1 MDLPRTMPTIRRS
14 RNALKSAV
22 GLSVLSALL
31 LFGSGPTASAAEDSS
46 GGLSIETPAREAY
59 LVDFETGTVLLD
71 KDSQQRMPPSS
82 MSKLMTTVMLFDRLK
97 EGSLSLDE
105 EFRVSAN
112 AWRKGGAASGG
123 STMFL
128 RPNETVRVEDLL
140 RGIIVQSGNDACI
153 VVAENLQGSE
163 ENFAAAMN
171 RRAQEIGLSD
181 SHFVNATGL
190 PDENHYMTARDL
202 AKLARYM
209 LKTFPE
215 YHGIYGEKEFTYNG
229 ISQHNRNPLLYTMPG
244 ADGLKTGHTEIA
256 GYGLTGTAV
265 VNGRRQ
271 ILVINGLDSVRARSE
286 EAQKLMDWGFRN
298 FENKTLFTQGET
310 ITTAD
315 VWLGKDDQVPLMAQ
329 EDLRYTLP
337 RRAIQNLDIKVVYT
351 GPIPAPITKGQEI
364 ATLVIGGTDMADP
377 IKVPLVAAA
386 DVERLG
392 FVGRLMAA
400 AKSLIF
406 GSGGLENLAESNS

>member
-1 MDLPRTMPTIRRS
+1 MDFSQAMLTIRRS
-14 RNALKSAV
+14 RNALKSAI
-22 GLSVLSALL
+22 GLSVLSAMLL
-31 LFGSGPTASAAEDSS
+31 LGSAPRTSAAESA
-46 GGLSIETPAREAY
+46 GGSSIETDAREAF
-59 LVDFETGTVLLD
+59 LVDFETGTVLLEKNAD
-71 KDSQQRMPPSS
+71 ERMPPSS

-105 EFRVSAN
+105 EFRISAN

-128 RPNETVRVEDLL
+128 RPNETVRIEDLL

-171 RRAQEIGLSD
+171 RRAAEIGLSN
-181 SHFVNATGL
+181 SHFMNATGL
-190 PDENHYMTARDL
+190 PDEAHYMTARDL

-209 LKTFPE
+209 LINFPE
-215 YHGIYGEKEFTYNG
+215 YHKIYGEKEFAYNG

-265 VNGRRQ
+265 INDRRQ
-271 ILVINGLDSVRARSE
+271 ILVINGLTSVRARSE

-310 ITTAD
+310 ITTAE
-315 VWLGKDDQVPLMAQ
+315 VWLGEHNEVPLMAQ

-351 GPIPAPITKGQEI
+351 GPIPAPINKGDAI
-364 ATLVIGGTDMADP
+364 AKLVINGTDMAKP
-377 IKVPLVAAA
+377 IEVPLVAAA

-392 FVGRLMAA
+392 FVGRLLAA
-400 AKSLIF
+400 AKSLLI
-406 GSGGLENLAESNS
+406 GSGGLDTLADDKS